1 MTTTILNNGAKVL
14 DKYYVNRKQAERGQH
29 NLMRDFGQESFIN
42 TFGGRIFWVVI
53 KEQINGGETPFKIT

>member
-1 MTTTILNNGAKVL
+1 MKTTILNNGAKVL

-29 NLMRDFGQESFIN
+29 NLMRDLGQDSFIN

-53 KEQINGGETPFKIT
+53 KE